1 MSAKPSKQPKP
12 KPTSKAINSQR
23 TVSSEPIIIK
33 ATSVRVVA
41 EPKNGAPAVAL
52 PKVRKKLTSLTTYSA
67 EYSFDHITKTSYL
80 GFSLKHESPGRI
92 RLFCEALRDDQSV
105 SSLVTKHLA
114 PVSGI
119 ESVRINTWCA
129 ALIVIYDETVLS
141 KDELLAIL
149 SKIALSDAEIFAESL
164 LPAPASYPLKVVMQF
179 AQRVLCLIERWFP
192 AIVQVTIGG
201 AAFASA
207 VFRLPALTTKIL
219 LSISIVPIFAR
230 AASTTLAERRL
241 GVDALDGIAATLMLA
256 NGKALE
262 ACFMTALISLGEF
275 IREQTARKCQKIVD
289 DLLGLSSSQA
299 WLVKGKKRIC
309 IPADQVRVADV
320 IVIYAGEL
328 IPIDGMVLQGQGA
341 VDQSKLTGES
351 IPVEISTGDK
361 VLASTVLLEGKI
373 YVECQSAVAQCKAAE
388 VLESVYSAPLHETRT
403 QNYASV
409 MADKLVVPILFGA
422 GLCFIFTRNL
432 VRMMSML
439 IFDFSTGIRI
449 AAPTAVLASM
459 YRAGRRGIL
468 IKSGGA
474 LERLAKVDA
483 VIFDKTGTLT
493 SGSPKVTQVI
503 CFLKHSPDELA
514 AIAAAVEE
522 RLHHP
527 ASKAIVKHAINNNLK
542 IPDRSQSCQ
551 IAGMGVK
558 AKVGTDLVLAGSR
571 RLMES
576 EKVSIKPAHAVEA
589 DLASKGESIVYIA
602 LNGRLAGLI
611 TYSDQIRPEAKRAIA
626 DLKRLGIHKLV
637 MATGDNESVAKIIA
651 EASGITD
658 VVSRAFPEQKAELV
672 KELKAAGMTV
682 AVIGDG
688 INDSPAL
695 AHADVALSLH
705 GSTEAARHG
714 ADIVLTDG
722 DLRRLPEA
730 VKIARSAMQLVRQ
743 NLSLAMIPNSAGLGL
758 AAIGKVGPAG
768 ATLLNNGSAIAA
780 ALNSLRPLYSDNW
793 SKTESEP
800 ELKLR

>member
-1 MSAKPSKQPKP
+1 MSGKPSKRSNSKSVPKP
-12 KPTSKAINSQR
+12 ANTQLR
-23 TVSSEPIIIK
+23 VTVEPK
-33 ATSVRVVA
+33 ATTQKSVLIASNLESPIANTNEDHQSLVILKEDCDPFNITENYQQ
-41 EPKNGAPAVAL
+41 EP
-52 PKVRKKLTSLTTYSA
+52 LT
-67 EYSFDHITKTSYL
+67 
-80 GFSLKHESPGRI
+80 FSVKHESPGRI
-92 RLFCEALRDDQSV
+92 RLFCESLRDDLNV
-105 SSLVTKHLA
+105 SSLVTSYLSSL
-114 PVSGI
+114 PGI
-119 ESVRINTWCA
+119 QAVRINTWCA
-129 ALIVIYDETVLS
+129 ALIIHFDETILS
-141 KDELLAIL
+141 KDELLEVL
-149 SKIALSDAEIFAESL
+149 SELKLSETELTAQAL
-164 LPAPASYPLKVVMQF
+164 LPVSGSYPLKVLSTLVR
-179 AQRVLCLIERWFP
+179 RVLSFIERCFP
-192 AIVQVTIGG
+192 AIVQLTIGG

-207 VFRLPALTTKIL
+207 LLGLPILDTQIL
-219 LSISIVPIFAR
+219 LSISIVPIFTR
-230 AASTTLAERRL
+230 AFRTTFEEGRL

-256 NGKALE
+256 NGKAVE
-262 ACFMTALISLGEF
+262 ACFMTALIALGEF

-299 WLVKGKKRIC
+299 WLVKGNKRIC
-309 IPADQVRVADV
+309 VPADQVRVADV
-320 IVIYAGEL
+320 IVVYAGEL
-328 IPIDGMVLQGQGA
+328 IPIDGIVLEGHGA

-351 IPVEISTGDK
+351 IPVEVSSGDK
-361 VLASTVLLEGKI
+361 VLAATVLLEGKV
-373 YVECQSAVAQCKAAE
+373 YVECQLATAQCKAAE
-388 VLESVYSAPLHETRT
+388 VLESIHSAPLHETRT
-403 QNYASV
+403 QNYASE
-409 MADKLVVPILFGA
+409 MADKLVVPILLGA

-449 AAPTAVLASM
+449 AAPTAVLSSM

-503 CFLKHSPDELA
+503 CFLKHSEDDLA
-514 AIAAAVEE
+514 AIAASVEE

-527 ASKAIVKHAINNNLK
+527 ASKAIVKHAMSKNLK
-542 IPDRSQSCQ
+542 IPDRSESSQ
-551 IAGMGVK
+551 ISGMGVK
-558 AKVGTDLVLAGSR
+558 ATVGSDVVLAGSR
-571 RLMES
+571 RLMDS
-576 EKVSIKPAHAVEA
+576 ENVSTSEA
-589 DLASKGESIVYIA
+589 QAAEIEIANRGESIVYIA

-637 MATGDNESVAKIIA
+637 MATGDTESVAKIIA

-658 VVSRAFPEQKAELV
+658 IVSRAFPEQKADLV

-758 AAIGKVGPAG
+758 AAFGQVGPAG
-768 ATLLNNGSAIAA
+768 ATLLNNGSAIVA
-780 ALNSLRPLYSDNW
+780 ALNSLRPLYSETW
-793 SKTESEP
+793 SKTEPEP
-800 ELKLR
+800 DLKL